1 MSKGGGNTRQVQAS
15 SVEPPAFQKPFIEYG
30 LSQAKQLYQSE
41 TPQYY
46 PGSTVVGY
54 SPESEMAL
62 QGIRQQAISGSPFI
76 QGVQDVVMQNLM
88 GTNPLQSAAFRP
100 VVEQVQAQ
108 ASKAGRY
115 GSGYQQAALAQA
127 LAPMALQAQQQA
139 IAQAPAARQFGMAD
153 LETLAQVG
161 AAREAQQGAELAAD
175 IERFQ
180 FEQARPQEKLAQYLA
195 ATRGGD
201 LGQTR
206 YEAQQR
212 QPLTSILGGAMSGA
226 ELGGMIST
234 NPAAAGYGAAGG
246 ALLGLLG

>member
-1 MSKGGGNTRQVQAS
+1 MSKGGGQTRQVQAS
-15 SVEPPAFQKPFIEYG
+15 TVEPPAFQKPFIEYG
-30 LSQAKQLYQSE
+30 LSQAKQLYESS
-41 TPQYY
+41 TPEYY

-62 QGIRQQAISGSPFI
+62 QGIRQQAITGSPFI
-76 QGVQDVVMQNLM
+76 KGVQDVVMQNLM
-88 GTNPLQSAAFRP
+88 GTNPLQSAAFKP

-108 ASKAGRY
+108 AAQSGRY

-139 IAQAPAARQFGMAD
+139 IAQAPAARQFGFAD
-153 LETLAQVG
+153 LETLAGVG
-161 AAREAQQGAELAAD
+161 AAREAQQQAELAAD

-201 LGQTR
+201 LGQTT

-212 QPLTSILGGAMSGA
+212 QPLTSILGAGLAGAQ
-226 ELGGMIST
+226 LGQM
-234 NPAAAGYGAAGG
+234 AGIGGGTG
-246 ALLGLLG
+246 ALIGAGLGLLG

>member
-15 SVEPPAFQKPFIEYG
+15 SVEPPAFQKPFLEYG
-30 LSQAKQLYQSE
+30 LSQAKQLYQSG
-41 TPQYY
+41 TPEYY
-46 PGSTVVGY
+46 PDSTVVPY

-62 QGIRQQAISGSPFI
+62 QGIRQQAITGSPFI

-100 VVEQVQAQ
+100 VVEQVQAE

-139 IAQAPAARQFGMAD
+139 IAQAPAARQFGFAD
-153 LETLAQVG
+153 LETLAGVG
-161 AAREAQQGAELAAD
+161 AAREAQQQAELGAD

-180 FEQARPQEKLAQYLA
+180 FEQARPQEKLQQYLA
-195 ATRGGD
+195 AVRGGEM
-201 LGQTR
+201 GQTT

-212 QPLTSILGGAMSGA
+212 QPLTSILGAGLAGA
-226 ELGGMIST
+226 ELGQM
-234 NPAAAGYGAAGG
+234 AGFGGGTG
-246 ALLGLLG
+246 ALIGAGLGLLG

>member
-15 SVEPPAFQKPFIEYG
+15 TVEPPAFQKPFIEYG
-30 LSQAKQLYQSE
+30 LSQAKQLYESE

-100 VVEQVQAQ
+100 VVEQVEAQ

-127 LAPMALQAQQQA
+127 LAPMALSAQQAA
-139 IAQAPAARQFGMAD
+139 ISQAPAARQFGFAD

-180 FEQARPQEKLAQYLA
+180 FEQARPQEKLTQYLA

-201 LGQTR
+201 LGQTT

-212 QPLTSILGGAMSGA
+212 QPLTSILGAGLAGA
-226 ELGGMIST
+226 ELGQM
-234 NPAAAGYGAAGG
+234 AGIGGGTG
-246 ALLGLLG
+246 ALIGAGLGLLG

>member
-1 MSKGGGNTRQVQAS
+1 MSLGKGGGNTRQIQS
-15 SVEPPAFQKPFIEYG
+15 STVEPPAFQKPFIEYG
-30 LSQAKQLYQSE
+30 LSQAKQLYESE

-62 QGIRQQAISGSPFI
+62 QGMRQRAISGSPFI

-88 GTNPLQSAAFRP
+88 GTNPLQSAAFKP
-100 VVEQVQAQ
+100 VVDQVAAQ
-108 ASKAGRY
+108 FASAGRY
-115 GSGYQQAALAQA
+115 GSGAQQGALASA
-127 LAPMALQAQQQA
+127 LAPMALEAQQRA
-139 IAQAPAARQFGMAD
+139 IAQAPAARQFGFAD

-201 LGQTR
+201 LGQTT

-212 QPLTSILGGAMSGA
+212 QPLTSILGAGLAGA
-226 ELGGMIST
+226 ELGQM
-234 NPAAAGYGAAGG
+234 AGIGGGTG
-246 ALLGLLG
+246 ALIGAGLGLLG

>member
-1 MSKGGGNTRQVQAS
+1 MSKGGGNTRTVQAGS
-15 SVEPPAFQKPFIEYG
+15 TEPPAFQKPFLEYG
-30 LSQAKQLYQSE
+30 LSQAKQLYESGA
-41 TPQYY
+41 PQYF
-46 PGSTVVGY
+46 PGQTVVGY

-100 VVEQVQAQ
+100 VVEQVQAE

-139 IAQAPAARQFGMAD
+139 IAQAPAARQFGFAD
-153 LETLAQVG
+153 LETLAGVG
-161 AAREAQQGAELAAD
+161 AAREAQQQAELSAD

-180 FEQARPQEKLAQYLA
+180 FEQARPAEKLQQYLA
-195 ATRGGD
+195 AVRGGEM
-201 LGQTR
+201 GQTT
-206 YEAQQR
+206 YETQQR
-212 QPLTSILGGAMSGA
+212 QPLTSILGGALSGA
-226 ELGGMIST
+226 QLGGMVPGMS
-234 NPAAAGYGAAGG
+234 AGAGAGLG
-246 ALLGLLG
+246 ALAGLLG

>member
-15 SVEPPAFQKPFIEYG
+15 SVEPPAFQKPFLEYG
-30 LSQAKQLYQSE
+30 LSQAKQLYESGA
-41 TPQYY
+41 PQYY
-46 PGSTVVGY
+46 PGQTVVGY

-62 QGIRQQAISGSPFI
+62 QGIRQQAITGSPFI

-100 VVEQVQAQ
+100 VVEQVQAE

-139 IAQAPAARQFGMAD
+139 IAQAPAARQFGFAD
-153 LETLAQVG
+153 LETLAGVG
-161 AAREAQQGAELAAD
+161 AAREAQQQAELGAD

-180 FEQARPQEKLAQYLA
+180 FEQARPQEKLQQYLA
-195 ATRGGD
+195 AVRGGEM
-201 LGQTR
+201 GQTT

-212 QPLTSILGGAMSGA
+212 QPLTSILGAGLAGA
-226 ELGGMIST
+226 ELGQM
-234 NPAAAGYGAAGG
+234 AGFGGGTG
-246 ALLGLLG
+246 ALIGAGLGLLG

>member
-1 MSKGGGNTRQVQAS
+1 MSKGGGQTRQVQAS
-15 SVEPPAFQKPFIEYG
+15 TVEPPAFQKPFIEYG
-30 LSQAKQLYQSE
+30 LSQAKQLYESGA
-41 TPQYY
+41 PQYY
-46 PGSTVVGY
+46 PGQTVVGY

-62 QGIRQQAISGSPFI
+62 QGIRQQAITGSPFI
-76 QGVQDVVMQNLM
+76 KGVQDVVMQNLM
-88 GTNPLQSAAFRP
+88 GTNPLQSAAFKP

-108 ASKAGRY
+108 AAQSGRY

-139 IAQAPAARQFGMAD
+139 IAQAPAARQFGFAD
-153 LETLAQVG
+153 LETLAGVG
-161 AAREAQQGAELAAD
+161 AAREAQQQAELAAD

-201 LGQTR
+201 LGQTT

-212 QPLTSILGGAMSGA
+212 QPLTSILGAGLAGAQ
-226 ELGGMIST
+226 LGQM
-234 NPAAAGYGAAGG
+234 AGIGGGTG
-246 ALLGLLG
+246 ALIGAGLGLLG